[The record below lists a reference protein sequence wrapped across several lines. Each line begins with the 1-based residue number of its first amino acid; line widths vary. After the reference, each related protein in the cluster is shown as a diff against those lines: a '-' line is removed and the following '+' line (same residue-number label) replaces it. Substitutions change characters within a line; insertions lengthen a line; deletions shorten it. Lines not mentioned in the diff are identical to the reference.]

1 MLLLPTLKPKRLAP
15 WSSFGV
21 SIENYIITI
30 LRNFYSCSADGKVI
44 QWTIVQTF
52 LRFSVLFEINFT
64 ENITNVPKEMD
75 TMRDGATVL
84 SICPASKVEKM

>member
-1 MLLLPTLKPKRLAP
+1 MKTTL
-15 WSSFGV
+15 S
-21 SIENYIITI
+21 TI

-75 TMRDGATVL
+75 IMRDGATVL
-84 SICPASKVEKM
+84 SICPAAKVEKK